1 MEPQQELLA
10 RLLLVPLAPLTPLT
24 SMLAVLHAGPCTGG
38 SGRRT
43 TQRGHTHD
51 WLASR
56 QKSTGNTCKGRQPL
70 LCEWKQTLE
79 ESHLLILLHPSF
91 LAAVLHI
98 FLPLSLLA
106 CLPPSLPVCLPTC
119 LPACLPACA
128 HECLTAYLPAR
139 PPPCR

>member
-56 QKSTGNTCKGRQPL
+56 QKSTGDTFKARQPL
-70 LCEWKQTLE
+70 LCEWKQTL
-79 ESHLLILLHPSF
+79 
-91 LAAVLHI
+91 
-98 FLPLSLLA
+98 
-106 CLPPSLPVCLPTC
+106 
-119 LPACLPACA
+119 
-128 HECLTAYLPAR
+128 
-139 PPPCR
+139 